1 MKRLIA
7 PAVVFL
13 SLNLY
18 GGHDEK
24 VGTKLPMPDGGVERF
39 FSPLPEQDG
48 PKLDL
53 ADVLKKKLDQNHVL
67 AEKLKEDFKVAYKR
81 YVDSFNPS
89 VAIVT
94 TASGVTHSAMECSY
108 LEYKKFMYFLL
119 SQLLQLG
126 YGVGDIYG
134 IDEDAIHDNRQ
145 NLLWCW
151 LEVNLLSKYEN
162 RFFEQKSEYEEA
174 SSVKSLFQFVLPG
187 FCLILSQIIRDG
199 AEVRVVD
206 GKMVRLFGDGTVEIL
221 CA

>member
-18 GGHDEK
+18 G
-24 VGTKLPMPDGGVERF
+24 LPEGVDRI
-39 FSPLPEQDG
+39 FSPKPEQES
-48 PKLDL
+48 LRVDL
-53 ADVLKKKLDQNHVL
+53 AHVLKRKLDQNPVL
-67 AEKLKEDFKVAYKR
+67 AEKLKEDFKVAYER

-94 TASGVTHSAMECSY
+94 TSSGVTHSAMECSY
-108 LEYKKFMYFLL
+108 VEYKKFIYFLL

-126 YGVGDIYG
+126 YGVRDIYG
-134 IDEDAIHDNRQ
+134 IEEDAIHDNRQ

-162 RFFEQKSEYEEA
+162 RFFEQKSEYEET
-174 SSVKSLFQFVLPG
+174 SYVKSLFQVVLPG
-187 FCLILSQIIRDG
+187 FCLILSEIMRDG
-199 AEVRVVD
+199 AEIRVVD